1 MVHLPRTTP
10 IIVGVGE
17 VKNKSFHLNDAIE
30 PAELMASAI
39 RKSFKDTG
47 ANEKHVRAAIDGLL
61 IVPPWT
67 WPYVDLPGVISKKV
81 GFLPSHS
88 QMGVH
93 GGHQPNEWCDE
104 AARQVATGEIK
115 AVIITGG
122 EALASLAACEKAGK
136 IPPPGWTEPD
146 PEKKTVR
153 VGDLS
158 AREQNVG
165 TKHSIGLPIHIYPM
179 YENSLRAY
187 TRQSFGKNTLESAQL
202 YEAFDKVSSQKECS
216 WRSGEVPRDSK
227 EIETVTEKNRVI
239 CSPYPLLMNAFNTV
253 NLAAACL
260 ITSIDQAEKLG
271 IPEEKWIFILGGA
284 GTRERKHFWERSS
297 FHSSPAMEQALDA
310 ALEVSGVTK
319 DEIDAFDIYSCFPI
333 VPKLACKHLGLNV
346 VSPSKPI
353 TLLGGLTSFGGAG
366 NKYSMHALA
375 EMTRQI
381 RSGTFQRGLV
391 LANGGVLSH
400 QHALCLS
407 SQPRKGKEVYPRKN
421 PLPDIAIGEAW
432 GTPFKEVAQGPALI
446 ETYTV
451 EYNRDG
457 QPSIGLIVGRLKNS
471 GHRFLANHGDDYT
484 LQKLTDPGWEPIYQQ
499 GRVSGSNG
507 GRNLFFFSAEPKI

>member
-1 MVHLPRTTP
+1 MVYLPRTTP

-17 VKNKSFHLNDAIE
+17 VKNKSLHLNDAIE
-30 PAELMASAI
+30 PAELMVSAI
-39 RKSFKDTG
+39 RKCFKDTG
-47 ANEKHVRAAIDGLL
+47 ANENDVRSAIDGLL
-61 IVPPWT
+61 VVPPWT
-67 WPYVDLPGVISKKV
+67 WPYFDLPGVISKKV
-81 GFLPSHS
+81 GFSPSHS
-88 QMGVH
+88 QVGVH

-104 AARQVATGEIK
+104 AARRVSTGESK

-136 IPPPGWTEPD
+136 VHPPGWTEPD

-158 AREQNVG
+158 AREQNIG
-165 TKHSIGLPIHIYPM
+165 TKHLIGLPIHIYPM

-187 TRQSFGKNTLESAQL
+187 TRQSIEKNTIESAQL
-202 YEAFDKVSSQKECS
+202 YEAFDKVSSQKEYS
-216 WRSGEVPRDSK
+216 WRSGEVPRDAR
-227 EIETVTEKNRVI
+227 EIGTFTKKNRMV

-260 ITSIDQAEKLG
+260 ITSVEQAEKLG
-271 IPEEKWIFILGGA
+271 IPKEKWVYILGGA
-284 GTRERKHFWERSS
+284 GTHERAHFWERSN
-297 FHSSPAMEQALDA
+297 FHSSPAMQQALDA

-319 DEIDAFDIYSCFPI
+319 DEIDAFDIYS
-333 VPKLACKHLGLNV
+333 HLGLNV

-366 NKYSMHALA
+366 NNYSMHALA

-381 RSGTFQRGLV
+381 RSGTIQRGLV

-400 QHALCLS
+400 QHAVCLS
-407 SQPRKGKEVYPRKN
+407 SQPRKGKEVYPKNN
-421 PLPDIAIGEAW
+421 PLPKIAIGEAW
-432 GTPFKEVAQGPALI
+432 GTPFKEVAQGAAFI

-451 EYNRDG
+451 EYSRDG
-457 QPSIGLIVGRLKNS
+457 QPRVGLIVGRLKND
-471 GHRFLANHGDDYT
+471 GHRFLANHGDDST
-484 LQKLTDPGWEPIYQQ
+484 LQKLADPSWEPIYQQ
-499 GRVSGSNG
+499 GRVSGSDD
-507 GRNLFFFSAEPKI
+507 GRNLFFFSTESKI